1 MFQKLN
7 LKFIVIFALIA
18 TWSSTSMPVWALSMD
33 DLVMREAIY
42 YEKFSNIPFTGAVDE
57 GNEKGVFRGGKKDGQ
72 WLLYSSD
79 GQLLSDVT
87 YADGKRFGTYRSF
100 HPNGKTH
107 NLGQFDNQGRM
118 HGNWIYY
125 SRFGDLTGDIN
136 YKHGKLHGSFKK
148 WYVNGQP
155 DWDCNY
161 HLHKVHGQ
169 CKTWFYDGSVNPIY
183 TGTFHHGKKIND

>member
-57 GNEKGVFRGGKKDGQ
+57 VNERGVFRGGKKDGQ

-87 YADGKRFGTYRSF
+87 YADGKGLAHIVVSTLMEKLITL
-100 HPNGKTH
+100 G
-107 NLGQFDNQGRM
+107 NLT
-118 HGNWIYY
+118 I
-125 SRFGDLTGDIN
+125 
-136 YKHGKLHGSFKK
+136 
-148 WYVNGQP
+148 
-155 DWDCNY
+155 
-161 HLHKVHGQ
+161 KVECTVIGFI
-169 CKTWFYDGSVNPIY
+169 TAGLEI
-183 TGTFHHGKKIND
+183 